1 MGFLENL
8 NTSQLRAVQQ
18 EPSELLIFAG
28 PGSGKTRVLT
38 SRIAAFVLE
47 RNFLPSRLRAV
58 TFTRAATAEMRERLN
73 GYGIRGVTITTLHG
87 LAREVINKFYRSH
100 PHLVRMCSWA
110 KREAP
115 LCWIDGMDVTQL
127 PLLDP
132 KKDAPFRLTPEIGLH
147 LAFGHVVLCVFR
159 EETPN
164 VRLLSLQQ
172 SLQATQAL
180 ESASGLPDFL
190 LTRFWE
196 RVTAYI
202 SLSRLKT
209 YVTQAIG
216 MSIRA
221 SLEPEDL
228 AEIQKVLGTFLEEYA
243 IKYTDFLDS
252 VAVVYNHLL
261 ETNGLID
268 YTAQLTWA
276 HRILRNDPETLA
288 TAQGLYDA
296 YFIDE
301 FQDTDPVQ
309 FETLRLLSGGHHN
322 LTAVGDPNQAIY
334 GFRGA
339 DVSGIL
345 RFKGVFPNARSVALD
360 TNYRSTHQI
369 VDASYAVVTDF
380 QENGWTRCQGLRAGV
395 PVRCLNNLNEIQ
407 SLPQDLCILART
419 NQRVKAIGE
428 KLHKEGIP
436 YKLITRWQPQMDFCV
451 PKHRVTPVLDVLR
464 AAEALEDDE
473 RLFAA
478 IQHLKGVG
486 PKTVAALAD
495 PEVLRKNYK
504 VKAFIKWISKRK
516 PSVPEIRESPL
527 LKLSLNYLPPDVTDA
542 ETTYLKKVLER
553 KETCPTYTQLLADAI
568 TVRTIHSAKGLE
580 FPVVVVDLIGFTPWE
595 DTPEEI
601 EDECRVLYVAM
612 SRAKDQLY
620 LLGRNKQMFPNL
632 EVLLTFLKAQTL

>member
-1 MGFLENL
+1 M
-8 NTSQLRAVQQ
+8 
-18 EPSELLIFAG
+18 
-28 PGSGKTRVLT
+28 
-38 SRIAAFVLE
+38 
-47 RNFLPSRLRAV
+47 
-58 TFTRAATAEMRERLN
+58 
-73 GYGIRGVTITTLHG
+73 
-87 LAREVINKFYRSH
+87 
-100 PHLVRMCSWA
+100 
-110 KREAP
+110 
-115 LCWIDGMDVTQL
+115 
-127 PLLDP
+127 
-132 KKDAPFRLTPEIGLH
+132 
-147 LAFGHVVLCVFR
+147 
-159 EETPN
+159 
-164 VRLLSLQQ
+164 QQ
-172 SLQATQAL
+172 SLQATLAL
-180 ESASGLPDFL
+180 ETASELPDFL

-209 YVTQAIG
+209 YVTQALG
-216 MSIRA
+216 MSMRA

-276 HRILRNDPETLA
+276 HRILRNAPETLA
-288 TAQGLYDA
+288 TAQRLYNA

-309 FETLRLLSGGHHN
+309 FETLRLLCGEHHN

-345 RFKGVFPNARSVALD
+345 RFKEVFPNARSVALD

-369 VDASYAVVTDF
+369 IDASYAVVTDF
-380 QENGWTRCQGLRAGV
+380 QENGWTRCQGLRAGE
-395 PVRCLNNLNEIQ
+395 PVQCLDNLDEIQ
-407 SLPQDLCILART
+407 SLPPDLCILART

-428 KLHKEGIP
+428 KLNTQGIP

-451 PKHRVTPVLDVLR
+451 PKHRVTPILDVLR
-464 AAEALEDDE
+464 AAEALENDE

-486 PKTVAALAD
+486 PKTLAALAE

-504 VKAFIKWISKRK
+504 VKTFIKWISKRK
-516 PSVPEIRESPL
+516 PSVSEIRESPL
-527 LKLSLNYLPPDVTDA
+527 LTLHLNYLPPDVVDA
-542 ETTYLKKVLER
+542 ETTYLEKVLQR
-553 KETCPTYTQLLADAI
+553 KETCPTYSELLADAI

-580 FPVVVVDLIGFTPWE
+580 FPVVIVDLIGFTPWE

-601 EDECRVLYVAM
+601 QDECRVLYVAM

-632 EVLLTFLKAQTL
+632 EDLMTFLKAQTQ

>member
-1 MGFLENL
+1 MVFLENL

-18 EPSELLIFAG
+18 DPSELLIFAG

-47 RNFLPSRLRAV
+47 RDFLPSRLRAV
-58 TFTRAATAEMRERLN
+58 TFTRAATVEMRERLN
-73 GYGIRGVTITTLHG
+73 GYGVKGVITTTLHG

-100 PHLVRMCSWA
+100 RHLVRMCAWA
-110 KREAP
+110 KQEAP
-115 LCWIDGMDVTQL
+115 VCWIDGMDVNQL

-132 KKDAPFRLTPEIGLH
+132 KKDTPFRLTPEIGLH

-164 VRLLSLQQ
+164 GRLLSLQQ
-172 SLQATQAL
+172 SLQATLAL
-180 ESASGLPDFL
+180 ETASGLPDLL

-209 YVTQAIG
+209 YVTQALG

-228 AEIQKVLGTFLEEYA
+228 AEIQKVLGTFLEEYE
-243 IKYTDFLDS
+243 IEYTDFLES
-252 VAVVYNHLL
+252 VALIYNNLL

-309 FETLRLLSGGHHN
+309 FETLRLLCGGHHN

-345 RFKGVFPNARSVALD
+345 RFKKVFPNARLVALD

-369 VDASYAVVTDF
+369 IDASYAVVTDF
-380 QENGWTRCQGLRAGV
+380 QENGWMRCQGLQAGK
-395 PVRCLNNLNEIQ
+395 PVRCLNDLDEIQ

-451 PKHRVTPVLDVLR
+451 PKYRVTPVLDVLR

-473 RLFAA
+473 RLFTA

-486 PKTVAALAD
+486 PKTLAALDD
-495 PEVLRKNYK
+495 PEVSRKNYK
-504 VKAFIKWISKRK
+504 VKTFIKWISKQK
-516 PSVPEIRESPL
+516 PSVSEIRESPI
-527 LKLSLNYLPPDVTDA
+527 LKLNLNYLPPDVIDA
-542 ETTYLKKVLER
+542 ETIYLEKVLQR
-553 KETCPTYTQLLADAI
+553 KETCPTYTELLADAI
-568 TVRTIHSAKGLE
+568 TVCTIHSAKGLE

-632 EVLLTFLKAQTL
+632 EALITFLQTQTQ